1 MGIVQAGSEARSVA
15 EAMCRPPGT
24 VQALGLRPAAHVHGP
39 SVQAPGDGPG
49 PRARA
54 GCGKSQDGAETCL
67 GSGRAEDVRVAEER
81 SRWGK
86 NRQLTQEQ
94 GVACFPG
101 TGEGESPP
109 MDVGGQE
116 PAR

>member
-1 MGIVQAGSEARSVA
+1 M
-15 EAMCRPPGT
+15 
-24 VQALGLRPAAHVHGP
+24 
-39 SVQAPGDGPG
+39 QAPGDGPG

-54 GCGKSQDGAETCL
+54 GCGKLQDGAETCL

-109 MDVGGQE
+109 MGRRGSGTGQVTAHRPVGLRGGVPWPELGQSI
-116 PAR
+116 